1 MPVDERSRH
10 QLFSHLDQVLGEED
24 AATLIEHLPPVG
36 WADVATKRDLDALE
50 LRLDQRFVG
59 VDQQFSSVYQQF
71 ASVDQQ
77 FASLRELMD
86 ERFASVDQRFTSVD
100 QRFDHMD
107 RRFDQLDRSVDHR
120 LVDHEKRFD
129 VRLEAL
135 EHKLLAGFRKEL
147 NEQTRLIVFGMVTIV
162 ITMASLAFALVR
174 FA

>member
-1 MPVDERSRH
+1 MSVDERSRH

-36 WADVATKRDLDALE
+36 WADVATKPDLDALE
-50 LRLDQRFVG
+50 FRLDQRFVG

-71 ASVDQQ
+71 ASVDQRFVGVDQQFASVDRQ

-86 ERFASVDQRFTSVD
+86 ERFA
-100 QRFDHMD
+100 
-107 RRFDQLDRSVDHR
+107 SVDHR

-135 EHKLLAGFRKEL
+135 EHKLLAGFRKEF